1 MRQAPVGGDLLVSVA
16 RYALKRLLLTVPVL
30 LGVSVVVFGLVHL
43 APGGPVRVML
53 GPLQSEALVEQIRHE
68 LGLDQPLYVQYAMW
82 LFDVLQG
89 DLGTSWT
96 VRQGTPVT
104 EIIADRIPLTLEL
117 SVLSMLVAILI
128 AIPAGIIS
136 AVRQD
141 KPADHAARVAA
152 LAGISIPDF
161 WLGIILIMIFAVHF
175 QMPWASGGWTS
186 PLVDP
191 VENLQQLLLPT
202 ITLGTAYSAL
212 IARMMRSEMLETLN
226 QDYIRTARAM
236 GISPR
241 EIIVKDASKNALIP
255 VVTVIG
261 VGLGQLMN
269 GAILT
274 ETVFNLNGIGKLLIQ
289 AIDRRDYRVI
299 QALILFIAV
308 VFVFANLAV
317 DVLYAY
323 LDPRIRYEGR
333 D

>member
-1 MRQAPVGGDLLVSVA
+1 MSMGRYVA
-16 RYALKRLLLTVPVL
+16 KRLLLTLPVL
-30 LGVSVVVFGLVHL
+30 IGVSIVVFGLVHL

-53 GPLQSEALVEQIRHE
+53 GPLQSEELVEQIRAD
-68 LGLDQPLYVQYAMW
+68 LGLDKPLYVQYGEW
-82 LFDVLQG
+82 LFDAIQG
-89 DLGTSWT
+89 DFGNSWT
-96 VRQGTPVT
+96 VQQGEPVT
-104 EIIADRIPLTLEL
+104 DLVASRVPLTLEL
-117 SVLSMLVAILI
+117 SLLSMTVAILI

-141 KPADHAARVAA
+141 ETPDHAARIAA

-161 WLGIILIMIFAVHF
+161 WLGIILIMIFAVVF
-175 QMPWASGGWTS
+175 GFDWATGGWV
-186 PLVDP
+186 PPWEDP
-191 VENLQQLLLPT
+191 VANLQRLALPV

-212 IARMMRSEMLETLN
+212 IARMMRSEMVDALG

-236 GISPR
+236 GIPWR
-241 EIIVKDASKNALIP
+241 EVVLKDASKNALIP

-274 ETVFNLNGIGKLLIQ
+274 ETVFNLPGVGRLFIT
-289 AIDRRDYRVI
+289 AIARRDYRVI
-299 QALILFIAV
+299 QALVLFVAT

-323 LDPRIRYEGR
+323 LDPRIRYEGGS
-333 D
+333 

>member
-1 MRQAPVGGDLLVSVA
+1 VSVA
-16 RYALKRLLLTVPVL
+16 RYAIKRLLLTVPVL
-30 LGVSVVVFGLVHL
+30 LGVSIVVFGLVHL

-53 GPLQSEALVEQIRHE
+53 GPLQSEELVSQIRAE
-68 LGLDQPLYVQYAMW
+68 LGLNQPLYVQYATW
-82 LFDVLQG
+82 IFDAIQG
-89 DLGTSWT
+89 DFGNSWT
-96 VRQGTPVT
+96 VQQGTPVSQ
-104 EIIADRIPLTLEL
+104 IIMERVPLTLEL
-117 SVLSMLVAILI
+117 SILSMIVANLI

-141 KPADHAARVAA
+141 KPADHAARIAA
-152 LAGISIPDF
+152 LSGISIPDF
-161 WLGIILIMIFAVHF
+161 WLGIILIMIFAVQF
-175 QMPWASGGWTS
+175 QFPWATGGWTA
-186 PLVDP
+186 PWVDP
-191 VENLQQLLLPT
+191 VENLQQLFLPT

-236 GISPR
+236 GIRSR
-241 EIIVKDASKNALIP
+241 EVVLKDASKNALIP

-274 ETVFNLNGIGKLLIQ
+274 ETVFNLPGIGKLLIL

-299 QALILFIAV
+299 QALILFISV

>member
-1 MRQAPVGGDLLVSVA
+1 MA
-16 RYALKRLLLTVPVL
+16 RYTAKRLVLTVPVL
-30 LGVSVVVFGLVHL
+30 VGVSVVVFGLVHL

-53 GPLQSEALVEQIRHE
+53 GPMQSEELVTQIRAE
-68 LGLDQPLYVQYAMW
+68 LGLDRPLYVQYATW
-82 LFDVLQG
+82 VFDAFRG

-96 VRQGTPVT
+96 VQSGTPVT
-104 EIIADRIPLTLEL
+104 QLILQRLPVTLEL
-117 SVLSMLVAILI
+117 SLLSMIVAIAI
-128 AIPAGIIS
+128 AIPAGIVS

-141 KPADHAARVAA
+141 RPADHAARIAA
-152 LAGISIPDF
+152 LGGISIPDF
-161 WLGIILIMIFAVHF
+161 WLGIILIMIFAVQF
-175 QMPWASGGWTS
+175 NFPWATGGWV
-186 PLVDP
+186 PPWEDP
-191 VENLQQLLLPT
+191 VANLQQLFLPT

-212 IARMMRSEMLETLN
+212 IARMMRSEMLETLS

-236 GISPR
+236 GVSVR
-241 EIIVKDASKNALIP
+241 EVVLKDAAKNALIP

-274 ETVFNLNGIGKLLIQ
+274 ETVFNLPGIGRLLILS
-289 AIDRRDYRVI
+289 IDRRDYRVI

-323 LDPRIRYEGR
+323 LDPRIRYEGEN
-333 D
+333 